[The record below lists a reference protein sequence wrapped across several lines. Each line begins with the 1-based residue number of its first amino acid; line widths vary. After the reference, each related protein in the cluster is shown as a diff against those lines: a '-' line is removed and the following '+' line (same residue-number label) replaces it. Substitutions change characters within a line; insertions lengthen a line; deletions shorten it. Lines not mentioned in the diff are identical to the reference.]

1 MADQDEALANGL
13 SGELTATGH
22 RLLARVYFADT
33 DFSGVVYHARYL
45 EFFERGRS
53 DFLRLAGVH
62 HTELA
67 DGKHGEK
74 MVWVVRK
81 MEIVFHAPARIDD
94 VLTIDTRTANV
105 SGARIFMEQRIR
117 RGETALVDAKVEA
130 AIIGESGRPRRF
142 PKEWIEAF
150 MPQGRAS

>member
-1 MADQDEALANGL
+1 
-13 SGELTATGH
+13 
-22 RLLARVYFADT
+22 
-33 DFSGVVYHARYL
+33 
-45 EFFERGRS
+45 
-53 DFLRLAGVH
+53 
-62 HTELA
+62 
-67 DGKHGEK
+67 